1 MRIAIYGRPTAS
13 NLTEQVKNI
22 FTQLDGLGFEY
33 IIHEAFY
40 NSLKEIISFPKK
52 AGTFSKEL
60 PAGSV
65 DYLISMGGDGTL
77 LETLPYVAKTGIPVL
92 GINTGRLG
100 FLAIVPEENFS
111 PALVALK
118 NKKFTIQ
125 NRTLLSLD
133 TSSSLFG
140 KYNYALNEICVQRKD
155 ASTMLT
161 IHTYLNGEFL
171 NSYWADGLIIATPT
185 GSTAYSLSCSGPI
198 LLPDDSSFIITP
210 IAPHNLNV
218 RPVVIPDSYTITL
231 KVEGRNPTNLVSL
244 DSRAEDI
251 DSSVELVI
259 RKEAFG
265 IKLIQIPGTSFTETL
280 RKKLHWGK
288 DIRNEH

>member
-1 MRIAIYGRPTAS
+1 MRIAIYGRPAPS
-13 NLTEQVKNI
+13 NLTEPVKNV
-22 FTQLDGLGFEY
+22 FAQLDSLGFEY
-33 IIHEAFY
+33 IIHDGFY
-40 NSLKEIISFPKK
+40 TSLQDFIPFKK
-52 AGTFSKEL
+52 PPETFYEEL

-65 DYLISMGGDGTL
+65 DYLISIGGDGTL
-77 LETLPYVAKTGIPVL
+77 LETLPFVAKPGIPVL

-118 NKKFTIQ
+118 NKKYTIQ
-125 NRTLLSLD
+125 NRTLLHVDASNNN
-133 TSSSLFG
+133 LFG
-140 KYNYALNEICVQRKD
+140 KYNYALNEVCIQRKD
-155 ASTMLT
+155 ASTMIT

-171 NSYWADGLIIATPT
+171 NSYWADGLIISTPT

-218 RPVVIPDSYTITL
+218 RPVVIPDSYTIKL

-244 DSRAEDI
+244 DSRTEDI
-251 DSSVELVI
+251 DSSVELEI
-259 RKEAFG
+259 RKESFG
-265 IKLIQIPGTSFTETL
+265 VKLIQIPGQSFTETL
-280 RKKLHWGK
+280 RKKLSWGK
-288 DIRNEH
+288 DIRNE

>member
-1 MRIAIYGRPTAS
+1 MRIAIYGRPTPS
-13 NLTEQVKNI
+13 NHIEAVKSI
-22 FTQLDGLGFEY
+22 FAQLELLGFEY
-33 IIHEAFY
+33 IIHDGFY
-40 NSLKEIISFPKK
+40 ASLRGFVPFKKEP
-52 AGTFSKEL
+52 GTFNKEL
-60 PAGSV
+60 ATGSV
-65 DYLISMGGDGTL
+65 DYLISIGGDGTL

-100 FLAIVPEENFS
+100 FLAIVPQGDFS

-125 NRTLLSLD
+125 NRTLLHVNASNND
-133 TSSSLFG
+133 LFG
-140 KYNYALNEICVQRKD
+140 KYNYALNEVCIQRKD
-155 ASTMLT
+155 ASTMIT
-161 IHTYLNGEFL
+161 IHTYLNDEFL

-218 RPVVIPDSYTITL
+218 RPVVVPDSYTIKL

-244 DSRAEDI
+244 DSRTEAI
-251 DSSVELVI
+251 DASV
-259 RKEAFG
+259 
-265 IKLIQIPGTSFTETL
+265 
-280 RKKLHWGK
+280 
-288 DIRNEH
+288 